1 MLALEGIFAVGQGE
15 KNQFTLCYVTPFLQY
30 IFISTSPLEE
40 RWLLC
45 KNDVKTIK

>member
-30 IFISTSPLEE
+30 ILISTSPL
-40 RWLLC
+40 W
-45 KNDVKTIK
+45 KGDFSVKTIK